1 MKLTEGYVILK
12 DVRFHAFHG
21 VMPQETKVGADF
33 LVNLRIGYP
42 LGKAMESD
50 EVGDTLNYAEVYDL
64 VKQEMEQP
72 SKLLEHVAG
81 RIVKT
86 ISRHYPLV
94 TSIDLTMMKQNPP
107 IGADSEGAGV
117 EIHLINDKSV

>member
-1 MKLTEGYVILK
+1 MTEGYVFLQ

-42 LGKAMESD
+42 IGKAMDTD
-50 EVGDTLNYAEVYDL
+50 EVTDTLNYAEVYAL
-64 VKQEMEQP
+64 VAQEMKQP

-81 RIVKT
+81 R
-86 ISRHYPLV
+86 RR
-94 TSIDLTMMKQNPP
+94 
-107 IGADSEGAGV
+107 
-117 EIHLINDKSV
+117 

>member
-1 MKLTEGYVILK
+1 MKLTEGYVFLQ

-33 LVNLRIGYP
+33 IVNLRIGYP
-42 LGKAMESD
+42 LEQAIESD

-64 VKQEMEQP
+64 VKQEMKQP
-72 SKLLEHVAG
+72 SKLLENVAG
-81 RIVKT
+81 RIVQT
-86 ISRHYPLV
+86 ISKHFPSL

-107 IGADSEGAGV
+107 MGADVEGAGV

>member
-33 LVNLRIGYP
+33 IVNLRIGYP
-42 LGKAMESD
+42 LEQAMESD

-64 VKQEMEQP
+64 VKQEMKQP
-72 SKLLEHVAG
+72 SKLLENVAG
-81 RIVKT
+81 RIVQT
-86 ISRHYPLV
+86 ISKHFPSL
-94 TSIDLTMMKQNPP
+94 TIFPPSI
-107 IGADSEGAGV
+107 SV
-117 EIHLINDKSV
+117 LITRGYFIEFLYVSATLK